1 MSNRDLRGETP
12 PEQKPTVTEREVAER
27 MTIHAARVVL
37 FDCAMSCEAQAREL
51 AQTAEELLP
60 KVRPAGDKPML
71 LELAIV
77 AHAAKEL
84 ICRKLADLGLLDSV
98 PAPNPENDNG
108 PSTGINVLDGPKD
121 SPRLV
126 K

>member
-1 MSNRDLRGETP
+1 MSNRDLRGDEP
-12 PEQKPTVTEREVAER
+12 APQKPTITEREVVER
-27 MTIHAARVVL
+27 MTVHAARVVL
-37 FDCAMSCEAQAREL
+37 FNCAMNCEAQAREL

-84 ICRKLADLGLLDSV
+84 ICRKLSDLGMLDSV
-98 PAPNPENDNG
+98 PAPNPANDNG
-108 PSTGINVLDGPKD
+108 PADG
-121 SPRLV
+121 PRLV